1 MYSGPPPPYPSGPG
15 GYYGQPTQGNVY
27 HQQQPGIAPY
37 YQTVA
42 APQPQVIY
50 VHERS
55 GYNNGYRR
63 GGDDCCDCCCL
74 TACLALLC
82 CCCLGGH
89 DC

>member
-55 GYNNGYRR
+55 GYNGYRR